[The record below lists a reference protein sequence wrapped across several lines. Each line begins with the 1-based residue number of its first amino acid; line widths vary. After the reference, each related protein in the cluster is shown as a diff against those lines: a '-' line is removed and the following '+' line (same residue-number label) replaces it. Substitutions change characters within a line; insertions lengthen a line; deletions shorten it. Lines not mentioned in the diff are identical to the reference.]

1 MKRRVVVVDEEKG
14 IVRLCQRLLER
25 AGFEVIPFTQSFEA
39 LEYLQQHTVDV
50 LLVDAQTPEMDGFVL
65 MERARA
71 HQPSLAVVVM
81 SGYAM
86 VEMAVEALY
95 RGADGLVLKP
105 FGSGELVESIWRA
118 LANRRRQ
125 ERIARLA
132 ALRPLFDVAEAL
144 LGETRLEPLKALIVR
159 KVAEVLPSGV
169 VGLYAWDGQEG
180 QLLASQGDAPPP
192 DSPLLQQALE
202 SDAAWMLS
210 TDTPGKEDAKHLL
223 HAQRWHSVLVSPV
236 TREARRYAVLVAR
249 YHPPSFREADAAALG
264 ILARLGA
271 AALENARL
279 YEDLR
284 ESLAQLERSQ
294 RALAHAEKMAAVG
307 RLTAS
312 MAHEVNNPLQA
323 VRNSL
328 YLASHPGVDDDRRGK
343 YLAAAQEEVERLV
356 VLVRRMLD
364 FYRPGNVELQLT
376 ELKPLVNRVLA
387 LMEEQLSRQGI
398 TVETDLPDDL
408 PPVPAVEDQ
417 LQQVLLNLIINAMEA
432 MPDGGKLY
440 VLAWAED
447 DHVVLAVEDTGP
459 GIPPHMREQIFEPLV
474 STKPQGTGL
483 GLTVSY
489 GIISAHGGQFI
500 VAEPRRGSGAAFH
513 IVLPREHRSQHQQEQ
528 SKGRLP

>member
-1 MKRRVVVVDEEKG
+1 MTKKRRVVVVDEEKG
-14 IVRLCQRLLER
+14 IVYLCQRLLER
-25 AGFEVIPFTQSFEA
+25 AGFEVVPFTQSFQA
-39 LEYLQQHTVDV
+39 LEYLQKHPVDV

-105 FGSGELVESIWRA
+105 FGSSELVESVWRA

-159 KVAEVLPSGV
+159 KVGEVLPSGV
-169 VGLYAWDGQEG
+169 VGLYAWDGDGG
-180 QLLASQGDAPPP
+180 QLLASQGEAPPP
-192 DSPLLQQALE
+192 TSPLLQQALQSE
-202 SDAAWMLS
+202 STWLRSVDS
-210 TDTPGKEDAKHLL
+210 PGNEEDKRILQS
-223 HAQRWHSVLVSPV
+223 QRWHSALISPV

-249 YHPPSFREADAAALG
+249 YHPPAFREADAAALG

-328 YLASHPGVDDDRRGK
+328 YLASHPSVDDERRQK
-343 YLAAAQEEVERLV
+343 YLAAAQKEVERLV

-364 FYRPGNVELQLT
+364 FYRPGSIELQLT
-376 ELKPLVNRVLA
+376 ELRPLIERVLV
-387 LMEEQLSRQGI
+387 LMEEQFTRQNI
-398 TVETDLPDDL
+398 AVETDIPDDL

-432 MPDGGKLY
+432 MPEGGTIY
-440 VLAWAED
+440 ILAWEEGE
-447 DHVVLAVEDTGP
+447 HVVLAVEDTGP
-459 GIPPHMREQIFEPLV
+459 GIPQHLREQIFEPLV

-513 IVLPREHRSQHQQEQ
+513 IVLPRDDAQQQ
-528 SKGRLP
+528 AKH